1 MTGSVSSRL
10 EPSDRVTELLRAWTG
25 GDEAALPQLV
35 PLVLDELRRLARQH
49 ITSKRDREL
58 LQTTALVNEAYL
70 RLVDITR
77 VRWQDRN
84 HFFSMASRLMR
95 RVLVDLARAHTT
107 AKRGGGQIRV
117 TLDEAVIASEEPGPD
132 LLALDEALE
141 ALASVDVRKSRVIEM
156 RFFGGLSV
164 EETAEALNVSPQTVM
179 RDWRLARAWLSREL
193 RRKG

>member
-1 MTGSVSSRL
+1 MTGIVSSRL
-10 EPSDRVTELLRAWTG
+10 KPSDRVTELLVAWTD
-25 GDEAALPQLV
+25 GDESALPQLV
-35 PLVLDELRRLARQH
+35 PLVLAELRRLARRH
-49 ITSKRDREL
+49 LIGKRDRQL

-70 RLVDITR
+70 RLVDINR

-84 HFFSMASRLMR
+84 HFLSMASRLMR
-95 RVLVDLARAHTT
+95 RVLVDLARSHTT

-117 TLDEAVIASEEPGPD
+117 TFDEAAVAADQPIAD
-132 LLALDEALE
+132 LLELNDALE
-141 ALASVDVRKSRVIEM
+141 ALARVDVRKSRVIEM

-193 RRKG
+193 RRKA

>member
-1 MTGSVSSRL
+1 MTGRASSRL
-10 EPSDRVTELLRAWTG
+10 EPSDRVTELLVAWTA

-35 PLVLDELRRLARQH
+35 PLVLDELRRLARRH
-49 ITSKRDREL
+49 MTSKRDRQL

-70 RLVDITR
+70 RLVDINR

-95 RVLVDLARAHTT
+95 RVLVDLARSHMT
-107 AKRGGGQIRV
+107 AKRGGGQFRV
-117 TLDEAVIASEEPGPD
+117 TLDEAVIASEQPGED
-132 LLALDEALE
+132 LLALDDALE
-141 ALASVDVRKSRVIEM
+141 ALARVDVRKSRVIEM

-164 EETAEALNVSPQTVM
+164 EETAEALHVSPQTVM
-179 RDWRLARAWLSREL
+179 RDWRLAKAWLSREL